1 MTSLVQS
8 MCSYQ
13 LPRHRA
19 GPLFY
24 EEAAAEQQARAA
36 EPDELSSDADPCSE
50 LESDESETE
59 PEEESAAVAA
69 DAYVTVQAAE
79 RSSSSAEA
87 GPQFARELLVFYL
100 FGKIQ
105 PKHGMYIRLITH
117 HQDIHAVYSAI
128 EC

>member
-59 PEEESAAVAA
+59 PEEESAA
-69 DAYVTVQAAE
+69 DVTVQAAE